1 MENWSKNAKISRKTL
16 AETAHSTYNLHR
28 TFNYINIKKE
38 FNMHAHIPKRRHLCL
53 LLLLFFTF
61 TCLSPGISAQA
72 ASVKTPTASRSVTY
86 GNSLVTLDV
95 SNSSEGYCMVKYTGQ
110 NPTIRVQ
117 ISKSGIETYTYTL
130 NSSGNYEVF
139 PFSEGSG
146 SYTIKVFEN
155 ISGNQYSQAF
165 SQTVSVQLS
174 SELTPFLYPNQF
186 CNYSAASAAA
196 PLADQLTQGAANEL
210 GKVAAIYDWVVD
222 NISYDY
228 NLAATVSSGYLP
240 NVDNILA
247 TKKGICFDYAA
258 LMTSMLRM
266 ENVPTKLVVGY
277 SGSVYHAWISVYT
290 RESGWIDNVIY
301 FDGNTWKLMDPTFAS
316 NGKRS
321 SEIMAYIGNGSNYR
335 QRFSY

>member
-1 MENWSKNAKISRKTL
+1 M
-16 AETAHSTYNLHR
+16 
-28 TFNYINIKKE
+28 
-38 FNMHAHIPKRRHLCL
+38 
-53 LLLLFFTF
+53 
-61 TCLSPGISAQA
+61 
-72 ASVKTPTASRSVTY
+72 
-86 GNSLVTLDV
+86 
-95 SNSSEGYCMVKYTGQ
+95 
-110 NPTIRVQ
+110 
-117 ISKSGIETYTYTL
+117 
-130 NSSGNYEVF
+130 
-139 PFSEGSG
+139 
-146 SYTIKVFEN
+146 
-155 ISGNQYSQAF
+155 
-165 SQTVSVQLS
+165 
-174 SELTPFLYPNQF
+174 
-186 CNYSAASAAA
+186 
-196 PLADQLTQGAANEL
+196 
-210 GKVAAIYDWVVD
+210 AAIYDWVVD

>member
-1 MENWSKNAKISRKTL
+1 
-16 AETAHSTYNLHR
+16 
-28 TFNYINIKKE
+28 
-38 FNMHAHIPKRRHLCL
+38 
-53 LLLLFFTF
+53 
-61 TCLSPGISAQA
+61 
-72 ASVKTPTASRSVTY
+72 
-86 GNSLVTLDV
+86 
-95 SNSSEGYCMVKYTGQ
+95 MVKYTGQ

-247 TKKGICFDYAA
+247 CLLY
-258 LMTSMLRM
+258 TSRC
-266 ENVPTKLVVGY
+266 V
-277 SGSVYHAWISVYT
+277 
-290 RESGWIDNVIY
+290 
-301 FDGNTWKLMDPTFAS
+301 
-316 NGKRS
+316 
-321 SEIMAYIGNGSNYR
+321 
-335 QRFSY
+335 